1 MPFYEIHHA
10 CTLTD
15 SQKQDLA
22 TSITTLHTTTFNTP
36 RLIVN
41 IRFSPLPDSDS
52 YFIAGKL
59 RKPNQIF
66 AHVRTGGGRSTQQF
80 NELCA
85 DVTKAWDEICGQL
98 PKVKRS
104 APDQDRSL
112 GGVFVLGDIVAG
124 MEKGFPIPET
134 GKDGE
139 WMEEH
144 MEEFKKRAEA
154 GDEDFVELLE
164 DVERMKGASNGNGS
178 KRTTKEDLEEALGW
192 GDSA

>member
-1 MPFYEIHHA
+1 MPFYEIHHS
-10 CTLTD
+10 CTLTE
-15 SQKQDLA
+15 SQKQEFA
-22 TSITTLHTTTFNTP
+22 TAITDIHTKAFTTP

-41 IRFSPLPDSDS
+41 IRFSPLTDSF
-52 YFIAGKL
+52 FIAGKP
-59 RKPNQIF
+59 RQPNQIM
-66 AHVRTGGGRSTQQF
+66 AHVRTGGGRTISHF
-80 NELCA
+80 NSLCQEI
-85 DVTKAWDEICGQL
+85 TSAWDSICGDL

-154 GDEDFVELLE
+154 GDEDFVELLQ
-164 DVERMKGASNGNGS
+164 DVDRIRAAKKGANG
-178 KRTTKEDLEEALGW
+178 KTTKEQLEEALGW